1 VNIRWRRLL
10 HLRTANSIFLL
21 STLICVQ
28 VRAADHFKEPKSEPL
43 LHIQIV
49 LTPSDRAKP
58 IQVNFEFASKGKT
71 PVAVLRDQLYFD
83 IGNDQK
89 PHAFRGTALYATNSP
104 TVFTVPAKSLM
115 NLSATT
121 ISNKLTGDA
130 MSKLPAGMYK
140 LRVCIE
146 QRKDREADYQW
157 TQEVCSDSYDLSLK

>member
-1 VNIRWRRLL
+1 MKGITVIFFVLL
-10 HLRTANSIFLL
+10 LC
-21 STLICVQ
+21 CVSA
-28 VRAADHFKEPKSEPL
+28 RSADHFKESKSEPL

-71 PVAVLRDQLYFD
+71 PVAVLRDQLYFE
-83 IGNDQK
+83 IGNNQK
-89 PHAFRGTALYATNSP
+89 PHAFRGTALFATNSP

-121 ISNKLTGDA
+121 ISNKLSGDSL
-130 MSKLPAGMYK
+130 SKLPAGMYK

-157 TQEVCSDSYDLSLK
+157 LQEVCSDTYDLSLK